1 MIEWLKKRSLQ
12 KKGLSCGKTR
22 RQVNEDDLRV
32 YLDESKF
39 VRIFLFILTAV
50 ALIRIGQ
57 WQSAAPVY
65 EVSIFSCIFMLVTVL
80 VLPLSNPESW
90 KSNHHLL
97 LIYGSLLFNLSLNK
111 MFFVYSENIRIYD
124 ISPAALI
131 VPSALGPMLVSILI
145 APRAGMVV
153 AFLLALLGSVFIVPN
168 PSFFLASLITGFS
181 AAYFTQK
188 IRRRSDLLMA
198 GAAIGFVGLICALI
212 LGSLL
217 RKEIPFLI
225 VQCLWAGVLGLL
237 TAFIVSA
244 ILPVFEWIF
253 DRITDISWLELTDLN
268 HPLLRR
274 LTVEAPGTY
283 HHSLMVANLA
293 ENAAEAI
300 GANSTQCRVSAYF
313 HDIGKLSKPD
323 YFIENLSPDNNPHD
337 GLTPSMSALI
347 IISHVKEGVDLALK
361 HRLRKPIIDV
371 IQQHHGTTLVYYF
384 YKRAQQQEA
393 DARAG
398 GKILKMREDDVPV
411 VEERSFRYPGP
422 IPQFKEAA
430 IVSLAD
436 SIESASRSLKNPNA
450 QKVENLVRE
459 IVRQRVEDGQLDN
472 SNLTFNELAV
482 ITERFCF
489 TLKTMLHARIEYPKT
504 RTEDPDKDTDSQPA
518 APVPDLKAQASRSS

>member
-1 MIEWLKKRSLQ
+1 MIEWFKKRSLRR
-12 KKGLSCGKTR
+12 KGLSCGKTR
-22 RQVNEDDLRV
+22 RQVSEDDLRAR
-32 YLDESKF
+32 LDESRA
-39 VRIFLFILTAV
+39 VHIFLFVLTTV
-50 ALIRIGQ
+50 ALMRLGQ
-57 WQSAAPVY
+57 WQSSFDSY
-65 EVSIFSCIFMLVTVL
+65 EPSILACIFMLVTVL

-97 LIYGSLLFNLSLNK
+97 LIYGSLLFNLLLNK
-111 MFFVYSENIRIYD
+111 TLFVYSGMIQIYG
-124 ISPAALI
+124 ISPASLI
-131 VPSALGPMLVSILI
+131 LPSALSPMLVSILI
-145 APRAGMVV
+145 APRAGMLV
-153 AFLLALLGSVFIVPN
+153 AFLLALLGNIFIDSS
-168 PSFFLASLITGFS
+168 PSFILAGLITGFS
-181 AAYFTQK
+181 GAYFTQK

-198 GAAIGFVGLICALI
+198 GAAIGFVGLLCALI

-217 RKEIPFLI
+217 KAQVTFVV
-225 VQCLWAGVLGLL
+225 VQCIWAGALGLL
-237 TAFIVSA
+237 TAFIISA
-244 ILPVFEWIF
+244 VLPVFEWIF

-313 HDIGKLSKPD
+313 HDIGKLIKPD
-323 YFIENLSPDNNPHD
+323 YFIENLSPDHNPHD
-337 GLTPSMSALI
+337 GLSPSMSALI
-347 IISHVKEGVDLALK
+347 IISHVKEGVNLALK
-361 HRLRKPIIDV
+361 HRLRKPIIDT

-384 YKRAQQQEA
+384 YKRALQQEA

-411 VEERSFRYPGP
+411 VEDRSFRYPGP
-422 IPQFKEAA
+422 IPQSKEAA

-459 IVRQRVEDGQLDN
+459 IVRQRVDDRQLDE
-472 SNLTFNELAV
+472 SNLSFNELAD
-482 ITERFCF
+482 ITDRFCF
-489 TLKTMLHARIEYPKT
+489 TLKTMLHARIEYPKVH
-504 RTEDPDKDTDSQPA
+504 TEDSDKDPDLQSA
-518 APVPDLKAQASRSS
+518 ALLSDLKAQASRPS

>member
-12 KKGLSCGKTR
+12 RQGLSCGKTR
-22 RQVNEDDLRV
+22 RQINEDDLRS
-32 YLDESKF
+32 YLDGSRS
-39 VRIFLFILTAV
+39 VRIALFVLTTL
-50 ALIRIGQ
+50 ALIRIGM
-57 WQSAAPVY
+57 WQSAAPGH
-65 EVSIFSCIFMLVTVL
+65 EVGILACIFMLVTVM
-80 VLPLSNPESW
+80 VLPLSNPDSW
-90 KSNHHLL
+90 RSNHHLL
-97 LIYGSLLFNLSLNK
+97 LIYGSLLFNLLLNK
-111 MFFVYSENIRIYD
+111 ALFVYSGVIQIYD
-124 ISPAALI
+124 IAPTSLI

-145 APRAGMVV
+145 APRAGMLI
-153 AFLLALLGSVFIVPN
+153 AFLLALLGNIFIDSGPK
-168 PSFFLASLITGFS
+168 FLMASLITGFA

-198 GAAIGFVGLICALI
+198 GVAIGFVGLLCALV

-217 RKEIPFLI
+217 RAQFAFLV
-225 VQCLWAGVLGLL
+225 VQCVWAGALGLL

-293 ENAAEAI
+293 ESAAESI
-300 GANSTQCRVSAYF
+300 GANGTQCRVCSYF
-313 HDIGKLSKPD
+313 HDIGKLIKPD

-337 GLTPSMSALI
+337 SLSPSMSALI
-347 IISHVKEGVDLALK
+347 IISHVKEGVNLALK
-361 HRLRKPIIDV
+361 YRLRKPILDV

-398 GKILKMREDDVPV
+398 GKILKMREDDIPV

-422 IPQFKEAA
+422 IPQTKESA

-436 SIESASRSLKNPNA
+436 SIESASRSLKSPSA

-459 IVRQRVEDGQLDN
+459 IVRQRVEDGQLDE
-472 SNLTFNELAV
+472 SNLSFNELATL
-482 ITERFCF
+482 TERFCF
-489 TLKTMLHARIEYPKT
+489 TLKTMLHARIEYPKA
-504 RTEDPDKDTDSQPA
+504 RTEDPDKDTDTQPA
-518 APVPDLKAQASRSS
+518 TPIPDLKAQASRSS